1 MERQRDA
8 TTTTTT
14 MMTTT
19 TTMMMKTHAAPARAT
34 TTTKRTAGSRLSMQR
49 FEQPFGRGSSIK
61 ARAGESSEGPDV
73 QKIIADLMVPPD
85 ASKPAPGWL
94 APLISLAEPAG
105 ESANVV
111 GYSLAVATSVTIT
124 IVLAV
129 LHFPALF
136 DVLVLFGATGYVC
149 WQIGPY
155 LDKIVDEVEQK
166 YGGGDEE

>member
-1 MERQRDA
+1 MTTM
-8 TTTTTT
+8 TTT
-14 MMTTT
+14 TTT
-19 TTMMMKTHAAPARAT
+19 TTMMMKTRAAPARAT
-34 TTTKRTAGSRLSMQR
+34 TTTKRTTGVSSFTRR
-49 FEQPFGRGSSIK
+49 FERRGSSVK
-61 ARAGESSEGPDV
+61 VRAGESSEGPDV

-166 YGGGDEE
+166 YGGGDDDDEE

>member
-1 MERQRDA
+1 MNERRVRERQRDA
-8 TTTTTT
+8 VT

-19 TTMMMKTHAAPARAT
+19 MMNKTRAAPARAKT
-34 TTTKRTAGSRLSMQR
+34 TTTKRTTGVSSMSMRR
-49 FEQPFGRGSSIK
+49 FERRGSSVK
-61 ARAGESSEGPDV
+61 VRAGESSEGPDV

-166 YGGGDEE
+166 YGGGGDEE

>member
-1 MERQRDA
+1 
-8 TTTTTT
+8 
-14 MMTTT
+14 
-19 TTMMMKTHAAPARAT
+19 
-34 TTTKRTAGSRLSMQR
+34 MQR
-49 FEQPFGRGSSIK
+49 FEQRGSSIK
-61 ARAGESSEGPDV
+61 VRAGESSEGPDV

>member
-1 MERQRDA
+1 M
-8 TTTTTT
+8 
-14 MMTTT
+14 TT
-19 TTMMMKTHAAPARAT
+19 TTMMMMKTRAAPARM
-34 TTTKRTAGSRLSMQR
+34 TTTKRGETTGVSSMRR
-49 FEQPFGRGSSIK
+49 FERRGSSVK
-61 ARAGESSEGPDV
+61 VRAGESSEGPDV

>member
-1 MERQRDA
+1 MM

-14 MMTTT
+14 MI
-19 TTMMMKTHAAPARAT
+19 KTRAAPARAT
-34 TTTKRTAGSRLSMQR
+34 TTRAKSPMMKTMMSR
-49 FEQPFGRGSSIK
+49 FERQRRGSTVK
-61 ARAGESSEGPDV
+61 VRAGESSEGPDV

-166 YGGGDEE
+166 YGGGDDEE